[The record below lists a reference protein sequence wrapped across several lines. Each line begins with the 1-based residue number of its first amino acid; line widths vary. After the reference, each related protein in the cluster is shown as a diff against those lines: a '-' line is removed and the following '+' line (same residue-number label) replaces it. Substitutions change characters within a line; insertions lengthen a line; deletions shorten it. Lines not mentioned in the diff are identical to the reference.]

1 MALAASAPDKSGRP
15 VREEFPERRPAL
27 SDKEF
32 RRFAEFIHCECGIKL
47 PPSKKTMLEA
57 RLQKRLRILG
67 MADFTA
73 YADQLFSPGGME
85 RELIHLI
92 DAVTTNT
99 TDFFREPRHF
109 EYMDDVLLPQWRAAQ
124 KGREFRVWS
133 AGCSLGMEPYT
144 LSMVLSEFAS
154 RFPDFR
160 FSIMATDISTQV
172 LEKAARG
179 VYTEDQVRAVPET
192 LKRKY
197 FLRSKDRARGL
208 VRVAPELRSTVTFRR
223 LNFMED
229 FGVKDKLDVVFCR
242 NVIIYFDKATQET
255 LLRRLTD
262 CLLRGGHLFIG
273 HSESLAGMALPVA
286 QAAPTIY
293 RVGP

>member
-1 MALAASAPDKSGRP
+1 MAQAPSAAGKSGNS
-15 VREEFPERRPAL
+15 VREDFPERRAAL
-27 SDKEF
+27 SDKDF
-32 RRFAEFIHCECGIKL
+32 RKFAEFIHTECGIKL
-47 PPSKKTMLEA
+47 PPAKKTMLEA

-67 MADFTA
+67 LADFRSYT
-73 YADQLFSPGGME
+73 DQLFTGGGME

-109 EYMDDVLLPQWRAAQ
+109 EYLDDVVLPQWRAANP
-124 KGREFRVWS
+124 GREFRVWS

-179 VYTEDQVRAVPET
+179 IYTEDQVRAVPET

-197 FLRSKDRARGL
+197 FLRSKDRSRGL
-208 VRVAPELRSTVTFRR
+208 VRVAPELRRTVNFRR
-223 LNFMED
+223 LNFMEE
-229 FGVKDKLDVVFCR
+229 FKVKEKMDVVFCR
-242 NVIIYFDKATQET
+242 NVIIYFDKPTQES
-255 LLRRLTD
+255 LLRRLTS
-262 CLLRGGHLFIG
+262 CLQRGGHLFIG
-273 HSESLAGMALPVA
+273 HSESLAGMALPVH

>member
-1 MALAASAPDKSGRP
+1 MAHAEQAAGGTKGRG
-15 VREEFPERRPAL
+15 RGAQAEGRAAL
-27 SDKEF
+27 SDKDF
-32 RRFAEFIHCECGIKL
+32 GRFAEFIHAECGIKL

-67 MADFTA
+67 LPDFKS
-73 YADQLFSPGGME
+73 YADRVFQPGGADH
-85 RELIHLI
+85 ELIHLI

-109 EYMDDVLLPQWRAAQ
+109 EYLSDVLLPQWRAGNR
-124 KGREFRVWS
+124 GREFKVWS

-144 LSMVLSEFAS
+144 LSMVLSEFAA
-154 RFPDFR
+154 RFSDFR

-179 VYTEDQVRAVPET
+179 IYTEDQVRAVPDS

-197 FLRSKDRARGL
+197 FLRSKDRSRGL
-208 VRVAPELRSTVTFRR
+208 VRVVPELRRTVTFRR
-223 LNFMED
+223 LNFMQE

-242 NVIIYFDKATQET
+242 NVIIYFDKPTQEG
-255 LLRRLTD
+255 LLRRLTS
-262 CLLRGGHLFIG
+262 CLHRGGHLFIG
-273 HSESLAGMALPVA
+273 HSESLAGLSLPVE

-293 RVGP
+293 RVAP

>member
-1 MALAASAPDKSGRP
+1 MARNSDTSGRP
-15 VREEFPERRPAL
+15 GGGGVEPRPAL
-27 SDKEF
+27 TDKDF
-32 RRFAEFIHCECGIKL
+32 NRFAEFIHTECGIKL

-67 MADFTA
+67 LKDFRS
-73 YADQLFSPGGME
+73 YADNLFQPGGME

-109 EYMDDVLLPQWRAAQ
+109 EYLDDVLLPQWRAANQ
-124 KGREFRVWS
+124 GREFRVWS

-144 LSMVLSEFAS
+144 LSMVLSEFAA
-154 RFPDFR
+154 RNAGFR

-172 LEKAARG
+172 LEKASRG
-179 VYTEDQVRAVPET
+179 IYTDDQVRAVPES

-197 FLRSKDRARGL
+197 FLRSKDRSRGL
-208 VRVAPELRSTVTFRR
+208 VRVAPELRRTVTFHRM
-223 LNFMED
+223 NFMEE
-229 FGVKDKLDVVFCR
+229 FSVKNLLDVVFCR
-242 NVIIYFDKATQET
+242 NVIIYFDKPTQES
-255 LLRRLTD
+255 LLRRLTN
-262 CLLRGGHLFIG
+262 CLFRGGHLFIG
-273 HSESLAGMALPVA
+273 HSESLAGLALPVQ

-293 RVGP
+293 RVAP

>member
-1 MALAASAPDKSGRP
+1 MARNSDTSGRP
-15 VREEFPERRPAL
+15 GGGGVDQRPAL
-27 SDKEF
+27 SDKDF
-32 RRFAEFIHCECGIKL
+32 SRFAEFIHAECGIKL

-67 MADFTA
+67 LRDFRS
-73 YADQLFSPGGME
+73 YADNLFQPGGME

-109 EYMDDVLLPQWRAAQ
+109 EYLDDVLLPQWRTANQ
-124 KGREFRVWS
+124 GREFKVWS

-144 LSMVLSEFAS
+144 LSMVLSEFAA
-154 RFPDFR
+154 RNAGFH

-179 VYTEDQVRAVPET
+179 IYTEDQVRAVPDS

-197 FLRSKDRARGL
+197 FLRSRDRSRGL
-208 VRVAPELRSTVTFRR
+208 VRVVPELRRTVTFQRM
-223 LNFMED
+223 NFMEE
-229 FGVKDKLDVVFCR
+229 FAVKNLLDVVFCR
-242 NVIIYFDKATQET
+242 NVIIYFDKPTQEN
-255 LLRRLTD
+255 LLRRLTN
-262 CLLRGGHLFIG
+262 CLYRGGHLFIG
-273 HSESLAGMALPVA
+273 HSESLAGLALPVQ

-293 RVGP
+293 RVAS

>member
-1 MALAASAPDKSGRP
+1 VAKAASATGKAGRIAQ
-15 VREEFPERRPAL
+15 EENPERRPFL
-27 SDKEF
+27 TDKEF
-32 RRFAEFIHCECGIKL
+32 KRFAEFIHTECGIKL

-67 MADFTA
+67 LNDFSI
-73 YADQLFSPGGME
+73 YAEQLFSPGGME

-109 EYMDDVLLPQWRAAQ
+109 EYMDDVLLPQWRSGNQ
-124 KGREFRVWS
+124 GREFRIWS

-144 LSMVLSEFAS
+144 LSIVLSEFAT
-154 RFPDFR
+154 RCPDFR

-179 VYTEDQVRAVPET
+179 VYTEDQVRAVPDS

-197 FLRSKDRARGL
+197 FLRSKDRSRGL
-208 VRVAPELRSTVTFRR
+208 VRVAPELRRTVTFRR

-229 FGVKDKLDVVFCR
+229 FGVKEKMDVVFCR
-242 NVIIYFDKATQET
+242 NVIIYFDKSTQEN

-262 CLLRGGHLFIG
+262 CLRSGGHLFIG
-273 HSESLAGMALPVA
+273 HSESLAGMALPV
-286 QAAPTIY
+286 QQTAPTIY
-293 RVGP
+293 RVAP